1 MTKLSAYNSYD
12 SLCVLHSYK
21 IVKGA
26 TATLFLMYI
35 FVESIAEYILEECG
49 MAFYGVDSL
58 KIFAF
63 YTTQ

>member
-1 MTKLSAYNSYD
+1 MS
-12 SLCVLHSYK
+12 
-21 IVKGA
+21 
-26 TATLFLMYI
+26 I

-63 YTTQ
+63 YTYSIKWTKPF